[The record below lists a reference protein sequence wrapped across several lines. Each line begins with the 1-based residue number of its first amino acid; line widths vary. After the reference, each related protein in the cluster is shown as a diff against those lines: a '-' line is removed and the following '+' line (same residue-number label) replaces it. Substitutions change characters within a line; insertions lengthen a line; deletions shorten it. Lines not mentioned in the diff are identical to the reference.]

1 VSTPK
6 PPAIPAKQGRL
17 RALLV
22 DDEDLARHAL
32 RELLKTHPEIT
43 VVAECANGFEALK
56 AAAEHQPDLIFLD
69 VQMPK
74 LTGFDVLELIDPQP
88 AVVFVTAYD
97 EFAMKAFEVHAVDY
111 LLKPVGRERFE
122 AALERAK
129 SRIGEKLPIVQELV
143 AAARAP
149 QQFLE
154 RLVVKDGTRVTL
166 IPASKLDYV
175 EAQDDYV
182 ALATHGAKHLKQQTI
197 ASVEAGL
204 DPARFVR
211 IHRSYIV
218 NFERVVRI
226 EPYGKDSR
234 LAILADG
241 TRLPVSRTGYAR
253 LKALLDDRG

>member
-1 VSTPK
+1 MTAEPK
-6 PPAIPAKQGRL
+6 RKIGVL
-17 RALLV
+17 IV
-22 DDEDLARHAL
+22 DDEELARQIL
-32 RELLKTHPEIT
+32 RELLQAHPE
-43 VVAECANGFEALK
+43 VRVLAECANGFEAVK
-56 AAAEHQPDLIFLD
+56 AIAEHKPELIFLD

-74 LTGFDVLELIDPQP
+74 LTGFDVLELIDTDV
-88 AVVFVTAYD
+88 AVIFVTAYD
-97 EFAMKAFEVHAVDY
+97 QYAMRAFEVHAVDY

-122 AALERAK
+122 EALKRA
-129 SRIGEKLPIVQELV
+129 SDRIGEKMPPAQQLA
-143 AAARAP
+143 AAARPP

-166 IPASKLDYV
+166 VPVAKLDYV

-182 ALATHGAKHLKQQTI
+182 ALASQGKKHLKQQTI

-218 NFERVVRI
+218 NFERVTRI
-226 EPYGKDSR
+226 EPYGKDTR
-234 LAILADG
+234 LAILTDG

-253 LKALLDDRG
+253 LKSLLDDRA

>member
-1 VSTPK
+1 VSTASEK
-6 PPAIPAKQGRL
+6 KID
-17 RALLV
+17 ALIV
-22 DDEDLARHAL
+22 DDEELARQVL
-32 RELLKTHPEIT
+32 RELLQTHPEIQI
-43 VVAECANGFEALK
+43 VAECVNGFEAVK
-56 AAAEHQPDLIFLD
+56 AVVAHKPALMFLD

-74 LTGFDVLELIDPQP
+74 LSGFDVLELIEEDV
-88 AVVFVTAYD
+88 AVIFVTAYD
-97 EFAMKAFEVHAVDY
+97 QYAMKAFEVHAVDY
-111 LLKPVGRERFE
+111 LLKPIGRERFE

-129 SRIGEKLPIVQELV
+129 KRIGEKMPPVQELV
-143 AAARAP
+143 TAARPP
-149 QQFLE
+149 QQYME
-154 RLVVKDGTRVTL
+154 RLVVRDGTRVTL
-166 IPASKLDYV
+166 IPTAKLDYV

-182 ALATHGAKHLKQQTI
+182 ALATQGAKHLKQQTI

-253 LKALLDDRG
+253 LKALLDDRV

>member
-1 VSTPK
+1 MTASNQQP
-6 PPAIPAKQGRL
+6 L
-17 RALLV
+17 RALIV
-22 DDEDLARHAL
+22 DDEDLARHLL
-32 RELLKTHPEIT
+32 RELLKPHPEVT

-88 AVVFVTAYD
+88 AVIFVTAYD

-111 LLKPVGRERFE
+111 LLKPVGRERFD

-129 SRIGEKLPIVQELV
+129 SRMGEKPPVARELA
-143 AAARAP
+143 AAARPP

-166 IPASKLDYV
+166 IPVAKLDYV

-182 ALATHGAKHLKQQTI
+182 ALASHGAKHLKQQTI

-204 DPARFVR
+204 DPAQFVR

-218 NFERVVRI
+218 NFERVARI

-241 TRLPVSRTGYAR
+241 TRLPVSRAGYAR
-253 LKALLDDRG
+253 LKTLLDGRG

>member
-1 VSTPK
+1 M
-6 PPAIPAKQGRL
+6 PAQTKI

-32 RELLKTHPEIT
+32 RELLKTHSE
-43 VVAECANGFEALK
+43 VEVFGECANGFEAVK
-56 AAAEHQPDLIFLD
+56 AVAEQRPDLIFLD

-74 LTGFDVLELIDPQP
+74 LTGFDVLELIGNDIP
-88 AVVFVTAYD
+88 VIFVTAYD
-97 EFAMKAFEVHAVDY
+97 EHAMRAFEVHAVDY

-122 AALERAK
+122 AALARAK
-129 SRIGEKLPIVQELV
+129 SRVSEKKPAPAEL
-143 AAARAP
+143 AASARPP

-154 RLVVKDGTRVTL
+154 RVVVRDGTRVTL
-166 IPASKLDYV
+166 IPVVKLDYV

-197 ASVEAGL
+197 ASLEAGL

-218 NFERVVRI
+218 SIERVARI

-234 LAILADG
+234 LVILTDG

-253 LKALLDDRG
+253 LKALLDDRT

>member
-1 VSTPK
+1 MSSSQKTRWK
-6 PPAIPAKQGRL
+6 
-17 RALLV
+17 ALIV
-22 DDEDLARHAL
+22 DDEELARHVI
-32 RELLKTHPEIT
+32 REFLQPHAEIE
-43 VVAECANGFEALK
+43 VAAECGNGLEAVKAVAEHKPN
-56 AAAEHQPDLIFLD
+56 LIFLD

-74 LTGFDVLELIDPQP
+74 LTGFDVLELIGTDMP
-88 AVVFVTAYD
+88 VIFVTAYD
-97 EFAMKAFEVHAVDY
+97 QYAMRAFEVHAVDY

-129 SRIGEKLPIVQELV
+129 SRLGEKMPAAQELA
-143 AAARAP
+143 AAARPP

-166 IPASKLDYV
+166 IPVAKLDYA

-182 ALATHGAKHLKQQTI
+182 ALASLGKKHLKQQTI
-197 ASVEAGL
+197 AGLEAGL
-204 DPARFVR
+204 DPDSFVR

-218 NFERVVRI
+218 NLERVVRI

-241 TRLPVSRTGYAR
+241 TRLPVSRAGYAR
-253 LKALLDDRG
+253 LKSLLDERK

>member
-1 VSTPK
+1 MPSQRK
-6 PPAIPAKQGRL
+6 IRAI
-17 RALLV
+17 LV

-32 RELLKTHPEIT
+32 RELLKSHLEIE
-43 VVAECANGFEALK
+43 VVAEACNGFEAVK
-56 AAAEHQPDLIFLD
+56 AVAEHKPDLLFLD

-74 LTGFDVLELIDPQP
+74 LTGFDVLELIDRDRNL
-88 AVVFVTAYD
+88 AVIFATAYD
-97 EFAMKAFEVHAVDY
+97 QYAMRAFEVHAVDY
-111 LLKPVGRERFE
+111 LLKPVGRDRFE
-122 AALERAK
+122 AALQRALD
-129 SRIGEKLPIVQELV
+129 RLPQNLPPAPDLA

-154 RLVVKDGTRVTL
+154 RIVVKDGTRVTL
-166 IPASKLDYV
+166 IPVAKLDYA

-197 ASVEAGL
+197 ASLEAGL
-204 DPARFVR
+204 DPSRFVR

-218 NFERVVRI
+218 NFERVARI

-241 TRLPVSRTGYAR
+241 TRLPVSRAGYAR
-253 LKALLDDRG
+253 LKALMDDRA